1 MLEWKV
7 RLHFDSIAKIISPLS
22 ISTTI
27 LQGGNE
33 RIIKNESMWWE
44 GGRRGRNA
52 GIFKML

>member
-44 GGRRGRNA
+44 GGRKGRNA

>member
-33 RIIKNESMWWE
+33 RIIKNESMWCE